1 MKSHPG
7 LAVLVAVAACSPLP
21 DAAPAP
27 WPVQVQLDFTT
38 AAEAAAFEFS
48 DAAQWRWHDSA
59 SQPALE
65 LLGKSDYAPPFRSP
79 HSLAI
84 LQDVAFGDFDLDV
97 DLLQTSR
104 EYGHRDLCLVFGF
117 ESPSRYGYVH
127 LATTPDPHAHNV
139 FVVDGAP
146 RRAVAPVAE
155 RGVDWG
161 QGVWRHVRIERRLAG
176 DTVRVYW
183 EHAQEPILV
192 ATGTGLGWGRIGLG
206 SFDDSGRFANLVVT
220 APAVR
225 SGPTADP
232 FGRR

>member
-1 MKSHPG
+1 MTSRPG
-7 LAVLVAVAACSPLP
+7 LACLLAIAACSPLP

-27 WPVQVQLDFTT
+27 WPVQVQLDFT
-38 AAEAAAFEFS
+38 AAADAAAFAFS
-48 DAAQWRWHDSA
+48 DAAQWRWHDDGNR
-59 SQPALE
+59 PALE

-84 LQDVAFGDFDLDV
+84 LQGLAFGDFDLEV

-117 ESPSRYGYVH
+117 QSPSRFGYVH

-139 FVVDGAP
+139 FVVDEAP
-146 RRAVAPVAE
+146 RRAVAPTPV

-161 QGVWRHVRIERRLAG
+161 QGVWRHVRVERRLA
-176 DTVRVYW
+176 DDAVRVYW
-183 EHAQEPILV
+183 DHAPEPILV
-192 ATGTGLGWGRIGLG
+192 ATATGLDWGQIGLG
-206 SFDDSGRFANLVVT
+206 SFDDAGRFANLTVR

-225 SGPTADP
+225 HVASGSSFAT
-232 FGRR
+232 R